1 MGIHAKNG
9 KETVDICKANPDIT
23 VILMDIKMPIMDG
36 HTAAQLIKEF
46 QPNLPIIAQSAYTLQ
61 QYHENYSG
69 TPFDDYIT
77 KPINEE
83 ELKQKLLK
91 YIDKQINKT

>member
-46 QPNLPIIAQSAYTLQ
+46 QPNLPIIAQSAYT
-61 QYHENYSG
+61 
-69 TPFDDYIT
+69 
-77 KPINEE
+77 
-83 ELKQKLLK
+83 
-91 YIDKQINKT
+91 